1 MSTPNLR
8 PSLGTRAEQTLRL
21 EPRMLQAIEVLQLP
35 AQDLEAWLLDAAERN
50 EALVVEAPCAEG
62 PGRSAAGWE
71 ATERHDE
78 VLRNQPDREESLFE
92 SLEQQLGWLELEPRL
107 EAAVRFLLSCL
118 DENGYLT
125 PSDEELLALAAEAKI
140 ELDTSLLARGIAEVQ
155 RLEPRGV
162 GGRDLIECLLL
173 QLDPSCEDYS
183 LLCRLLEEFLE
194 ELAANRM
201 PRVAQGLGV
210 DLEQLGGLLSELRGL
225 NPRPGAE
232 LASSSAPLVRADVL
246 VLPTE
251 DGGFEVRVDRAS
263 QPSVTLDP
271 ELSEHARDRKQ
282 SRESRAWARERVERA
297 RWVVDAVRQ
306 RADTLLRV
314 ATSIFSLQRTFL
326 EEGPGHLVPSTMSA
340 LAEELG
346 VHVSTISRAV
356 AGKHAQTPWG
366 VFPLRYFFQSATPLS
381 PEAEGAATA
390 RDDLREV
397 VRSVFEAEDKRSPL
411 SDDEVAAELA
421 RRGHPVA
428 RRTVAKYRKE
438 LGIQSS
444 YRRREFL

>member
-1 MSTPNLR
+1 MSSPNLR
-8 PSLGTRAEQTLRL
+8 PSLGTRTEQTLRL

-50 EALVVEAPCAEG
+50 QALVVEGPGVEG
-62 PGRSAAGWE
+62 PGRGPAGWE

-78 VLRNQPDREESLFE
+78 LLRNQPDRDGSLSE
-92 SLEQQLGWLELEPRL
+92 SLEVQLGWLELEPRL
-107 EAAVRFLLSCL
+107 EAAVRFLVSCL
-118 DENGYLT
+118 DESGYLT
-125 PSDEELLALAAEAKI
+125 PSDEELLALAEEAGV

-162 GGRDLIECLLL
+162 GGRDMTECLLL
-173 QLDPSCEDYS
+173 QLDPECEDYG
-183 LLCRLLEEFLE
+183 LLCRLLEEFLD
-194 ELAANRM
+194 ELATNRM

-210 DLEQLGGLLSELRGL
+210 DLEQLGKLISELRGL

-232 LASSSAPLVRADVL
+232 VASSAAPPVRADVL
-246 VLPTE
+246 VLRSE
-251 DGGFEVRVDRAS
+251 DGGWEVRVDRAS

-271 ELSEHARDRKQ
+271 ELSAHARDRQ
-282 SRESRAWARERVERA
+282 QPRESREWARERVERA
-297 RWVVDAVRQ
+297 RWVVDAVKQ

-314 ATSIFSLQRTFL
+314 ATSIFTQQQPFL

-346 VHVSTISRAV
+346 IHVSTVSRAV

-366 VFPLRYFFQSATPLS
+366 IFPLRYFFQSATPS
-381 PEAEGAATA
+381 SSEGSQPATA

-411 SDDEVAAELA
+411 SDDEVAEELA